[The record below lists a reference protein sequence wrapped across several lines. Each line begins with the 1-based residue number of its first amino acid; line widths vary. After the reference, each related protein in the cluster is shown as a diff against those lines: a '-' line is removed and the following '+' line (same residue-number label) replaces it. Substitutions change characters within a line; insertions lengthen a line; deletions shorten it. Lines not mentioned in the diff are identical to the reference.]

1 MAELDAAFFTCTASI
16 ATMRSTSSPRSE
28 ASTIAARSCP
38 TRTASPSTSWPN
50 TIGSR
55 GNHCAGDGIC
65 CWLPPLPD
73 GAARICKLLRHR
85 DQSRDRQGAQGAT
98 GSASAVIRSVF
109 EHPDTAEA
117 SGTPP
122 KDQAVTEHYVA
133 QFRFVYGTHVQYN
146 AKSELFRGS
155 AVPALPGVLVFD
167 N

>member
-1 MAELDAAFFTCTASI
+1 MAFVAGFHRFLTARLGFANCFATATRAATVRERRVPL
-16 ATMRSTSSPRSE
+16 AT
-28 ASTIAARSCP
+28 
-38 TRTASPSTSWPN
+38 
-50 TIGSR
+50 
-55 GNHCAGDGIC
+55 
-65 CWLPPLPD
+65 
-73 GAARICKLLRHR
+73 
-85 DQSRDRQGAQGAT
+85 
-98 GSASAVIRSVF
+98 ASAVIRSVF